1 MSMMLEDGNESDDDT
16 DSSIPSEISRHEVSS
31 SRVASFPSRDDALPS
46 LVSVTSTASSS
57 HENCERRQPE
67 HEKSTA
73 HSKNQTSTA
82 TLSAVS
88 SENRSCERIGSG
100 SGGGGGGD
108 NAATAAAMS
117 AASLTALAVAI
128 GAMEQKLTSKLEQV
142 LEVSEQ
148 NSRRIA
154 SLEARVIAAGPIGG
168 ATPSPSELPQ
178 PPLPQPSFQPSG
190 YQTAAHAGLWVPAY
204 YAVTPQQTPNPPDP
218 TAPNPVLSES
228 RT

>member
-16 DSSIPSEISRHEVSS
+16 DNSIPSETIRHEVSS

-57 HENCERRQPE
+57 HESREKRQLER
-67 HEKSTA
+67 EKSTA
-73 HSKNQTSTA
+73 SSENQTPTA

-88 SENRSCERIGSG
+88 SENRSCEGIG
-100 SGGGGGGD
+100 SGGGSGGGD
-108 NAATAAAMS
+108 HDAATAAATS
-117 AASLTALAVAI
+117 AASLTVLAMAI
-128 GAMEQKLTSKLEQV
+128 GAMEQKLTSKLDRV

-148 NSRRIA
+148 SSRRIA
-154 SLEARVIAAGPIGG
+154 SLEARIFAAGPIGG
-168 ATPSPSELPQ
+168 AIPPLFGLPQ
-178 PPLPQPSFQPSG
+178 PLPPQPSFQPSRF
-190 YQTAAHAGLWVPAY
+190 QPAHAGLWVPAY
-204 YAVTPQQTPNPPDP
+204 YAVTPQQTPNPPDS